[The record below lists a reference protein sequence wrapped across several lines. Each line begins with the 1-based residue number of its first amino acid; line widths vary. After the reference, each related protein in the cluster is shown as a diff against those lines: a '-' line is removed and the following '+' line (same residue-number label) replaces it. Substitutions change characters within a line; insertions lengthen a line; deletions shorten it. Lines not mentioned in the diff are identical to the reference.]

1 MLRRPLNPYLVRL
14 RLYGVLLLFVLLSGI
29 QEGQAQLSFAQ
40 KASTCTLPNGSITV
54 TYDATGMPPY
64 KFYIDEGSG
73 FINAKFSST
82 PTVTYDDL
90 VGGNTYYFYGIDQN
104 GDPMGTPFQGS
115 VSLGDLPPPG
125 VNAIAQPATCLN
137 NDGSVQVNAVGGYG
151 VMAYQ
156 INNGNFFTQN
166 TFTNL
171 PTGGITVRIR
181 DENGC
186 FSPLTPVTIPLNND
200 LTASIGPI
208 PPICE
213 GTSIQLPVVS
223 NGLNFSWSPT
233 GGLSDPTI
241 ANPQASP
248 TVTTPYGLNV
258 SRGICPTQT
267 VLANVVVNPAPI
279 ADAGEDVQ
287 TCYEKTVYLH
297 GSGGKTYQWTPTT
310 WLLNPTA
317 PSAIVSRPDTTITYA
332 LSVTDANGCTSLK
345 SDSTTV
351 IVTPPLKVLVSPDT
365 VVFVGQPV
373 QLFSLGPADNAGS
386 SYLWTP
392 ATGLS
397 SPRIQAPIA
406 TLNAPEE
413 IDYTV
418 RITTSVG
425 CSGTATV
432 VVKAMS
438 VSDIFVPNAFSP
450 NNDGHNDVL
459 RPIMPG
465 IKTFQYFT
473 IFDRWGRQV
482 FTTSNAGV
490 GWNGTLNG
498 QVMETGVYVWMAM
511 GLDISGK
518 VVQRKGTVLLVR

>member
-1 MLRRPLNPYLVRL
+1 MLRRPLNPYLLRL
-14 RLYGVLLLFVLLSGI
+14 WLYGVLLLFVLLSGI
-29 QEGQAQLSFAQ
+29 QEGQAQLSFGQ

-54 TYDATGMPPY
+54 TFEMGIGPY
-64 KFYIDEGSG
+64 EFYMDEGSG
-73 FINAKFSST
+73 LPAT
-82 PTVTYDDL
+82 PDFVSANNSHTYDNL
-90 VGGNTYYFYGIDQN
+90 VGGKTYYFLVIDQN
-104 GDPMGTPFQGS
+104 GPSAP
-115 VSLGDLPPPG
+115 GDQFLSDLAPPTIS
-125 VNAIAQPATCLN
+125 AIPQPATCLN
-137 NDGSVQVNAVGGYG
+137 NDGSVQVNAVTGNGPF
-151 VMAYQ
+151 VYQ

-171 PTGGITVRIR
+171 ASGGITVRIR

-186 FSPLTPVTIPLNND
+186 FSPPEPVTIPLNND

-233 GGLSDPTI
+233 AGLSDPTI
-241 ANPQASP
+241 ANPQATP
-248 TVTTPYGLNV
+248 TVTTLYGLNI

-267 VLANVVVNPAPI
+267 ILANVVVNPAPI

-287 TCYEKTVYLH
+287 TCYERTVHLH
-297 GSGGKTYQWTPTT
+297 GSGGKTYQWTPST

-317 PSAIVSRPDTTITYA
+317 PSPIVLQPDSTVTYA
-332 LSVTDANGCTSLK
+332 LSVTDANGCTSLR
-345 SDSTTV
+345 SDSATV
-351 IVTPPLKVLVSPDT
+351 IVTPPIKVLVSPDT
-365 VVFVGQPV
+365 IVNVGQPV

-386 SYLWTP
+386 SYLWIP
-392 ATGLS
+392 GTGLS
-397 SPRIQAPIA
+397 NTSIQAPIA
-406 TLNAPEE
+406 TLNAPQE

-425 CSGTATV
+425 CTGTATV

-473 IFDRWGRQV
+473 IFDRLGRQV

-498 QVMETGVYVWMAM
+498 RVLETGVYVWMAK
-511 GLDISGK
+511 GVDISGK
-518 VVQRKGTVLLVR
+518 VVQRKGTVILVK